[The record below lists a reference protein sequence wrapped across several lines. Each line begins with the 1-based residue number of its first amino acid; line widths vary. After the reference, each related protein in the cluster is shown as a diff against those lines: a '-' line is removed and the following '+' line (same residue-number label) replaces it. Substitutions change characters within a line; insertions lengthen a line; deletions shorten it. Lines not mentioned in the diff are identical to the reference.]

1 MVIKRAPKP
10 QRDFQI
16 LRNDVARDDRLS
28 YRATG
33 LLVELLSRPDD
44 WAISADRIAASRNSN
59 EGIKAI
65 RTTLAELERAG
76 YLVRRRVRDRDGR
89 FVWIQ
94 EVYDVRREAGSSV
107 SAGGTISPSATDGE
121 PSGGKGTSIEEPT
134 RRTDN
139 EDELNCLASSRF
151 APSGAANTNQD
162 PIELV
167 TDPDARATFAD
178 WREEDVALF
187 RDLTGER
194 MTTDGSHWSPAGAYN
209 STAWYITFKQKY
221 RSKRGKRIDW
231 PGLYFDQLTERGQV
245 EEWLARQGITIDE

>member
-1 MVIKRAPKP
+1 VVIKRAPKP

-16 LRNDVARDDRLS
+16 LRNDVARDARLS

-89 FVWIQ
+89 FVWVQ
-94 EVYDVRREAGSSV
+94 EVYDVRREPGSDV
-107 SAGGTISPSATDGE
+107 SAGRTISPSATDGE
-121 PSGGKGTSIEEPT
+121 PSGGKGTSLEEPR

-139 EDELNCLASSRF
+139 EDELECPASGRF
-151 APSGAANTNQD
+151 APSGGANTNED
-162 PIELV
+162 HLEAS
-167 TDPDARATFAD
+167 DNEPDTGSEEFVD
-178 WREEDVALF
+178 WREEDVHLF
-187 RDLTGER
+187 RSIVGEQLE
-194 MTTDGSHWSPAGAYN
+194 TDGRRWSPVGVHPAWAYYD
-209 STAWYITFKQKY
+209 AFRKD
-221 RSKRGKRIDW
+221 KRKPIDW
-231 PGLYFDQLTERGQV
+231 PGRYVDQLAEHGQL
-245 EEWLARQGITIDE
+245 EEWLARRGLTMVS